1 MGVMSDSSPAGVRYL
16 APSQVAELLSI
27 DVSEVMELVHEG
39 RLRGARLGAPAKWR
53 IEEDSLRGYIDD
65 QVEEARQM
73 HLWQQ
78 SQAASFPEV
87 WGGGASYRPE

>member
-1 MGVMSDSSPAGVRYL
+1 MSESSPSPRYL

-27 DVSEVMELVHEG
+27 SVDEVMDLVHEG
-39 RLRGARLGAPAKWR
+39 RLRGARLGSPAKWR
-53 IEEDSLRGYIDD
+53 IEEQSLRSYIDD

-87 WGGGASYRPE
+87 WGSGNATRPE